1 MSRWRRFARRRPSSI
16 AVDTSGSSSP
26 RRRSMI
32 RSTRA
37 VGPPKLG
44 WPGMNGLATTLAGS
58 GPILTAVLSIT
69 TIVLHR
75 APTTRDHATASP
87 R

>member
-1 MSRWRRFARRRPSSI
+1 M
-16 AVDTSGSSSP
+16 
-26 RRRSMI
+26 M
-32 RSTRA
+32 RSTRV
-37 VGPPKLG
+37 VGPPKVEC
-44 WPGMNGLATTLAGS
+44 PGMNGLATTLAGS

-75 APTTRDHATASP
+75 APRTRDHATASP